1 MLNLEVRQIQLAFAA
16 CKQSHLGSGS
26 RESEGQPFADAT
38 AGASDQNTRVRQRM
52 QKRNP
57 SN

>member
-1 MLNLEVRQIQLAFAA
+1 MRQIQLAFAA